1 MLRLAGAEADGT
13 VLNWLSPDD
22 VRKVA
27 PFVLEGNP
35 DAEIAARL
43 FVVAAADR
51 QDAREYARRYI
62 TGYLTSGVYA
72 AYQAWLGRG
81 AALEPMWRAWQAG
94 DRRGALAAVP
104 DSLVDELFLTGDE
117 AQIRAGLAD
126 YVQAGV
132 TRPVITVVGPDPAL
146 AHSLLVRL
154 GPAVTVDRRPVPEA
168 E

>member
-51 QDAREYARRYI
+51 QAAREYARRSI

-117 AQIRAGLAD
+117 TQIRAGLAD
-126 YVQAGV
+126 YVKAWRHPPGGHRHRPRPGAGAR
-132 TRPVITVVGPDPAL
+132 TAIAARA
-146 AHSLLVRL
+146 VRS
-154 GPAVTVDRRPVPEA
+154 R
-168 E
+168 